1 MIEYYTNTDLNEND
15 KPINGNG
22 IRILKINSQINYND
36 DFESAYYTS
45 NYYSSPFRYNNTDTS
60 IPQIEMIYN
69 GTIKS
74 KYTGSYSLDSSN
86 LFTNE
91 QEYENSLFKL
101 YVGNITENISAEL
114 KITKGEQEWRI
125 KY

>member
-114 KITKGEQEWRI
+114 KITKGEQE
-125 KY
+125 